1 MKCLT
6 NPLWYEIVIP
16 DLLTGQFVA
25 NFLKL
30 VQQYLQLNFVVLQ
43 YLEGVDISELYRN
56 HDSKIE
62 ELDMILKLVN
72 QAGQII
78 WCDFLLFEQG
88 GFIPDDNEQ
97 YDKIIERTNATV
109 RAVDGGYLYLYTKN
123 KKLVQKILKKFEEV
137 ELTEGTLNQFTL
149 PE

>member
-1 MKCLT
+1 MKCQT
-6 NPLWYEIVIP
+6 NPLWYEIIVP
-16 DLLTGQFVA
+16 NLLSGKFVA

-30 VQQYLQLNFVVLQ
+30 VQKYLQLNFVVLQ

-56 HDSKIE
+56 HDSKIK

-72 QAGQII
+72 QAEQII
-78 WCDFLLFEQG
+78 WCDFFLFEPG
-88 GFIPDDNEQ
+88 GFIPDDNEE
-97 YDKIIERTNATV
+97 YDNIIERTDATV

-123 KKLVQKILKKFEEV
+123 KKLVQKIMNRFKEM
-137 ELTEGTLNQFTL
+137 ELTEGTLNQFTF